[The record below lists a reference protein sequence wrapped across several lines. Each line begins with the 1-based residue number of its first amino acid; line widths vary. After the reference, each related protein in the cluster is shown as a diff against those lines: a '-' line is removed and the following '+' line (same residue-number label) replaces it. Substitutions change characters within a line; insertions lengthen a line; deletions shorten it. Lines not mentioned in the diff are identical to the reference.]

1 MDTDGSIIFIL
12 LFILFVLLKALF
24 VSSETAI
31 EFLSDAKLKK
41 QAEDGD
47 KKAKRLRK
55 IAKSASDYVDAMA
68 FGSTS
73 CTVWAM
79 ATAITYFWIASV
91 KQQLTAL
98 PSSFRIIVA
107 FIITAILGGFFLTV
121 FGKFLPRKLASYK
134 PEKIARFTCSF
145 IYISR
150 AILVIPLK
158 LCSGVSYL
166 FVRLFG
172 IDPNKQQED
181 TTEEE
186 ILLMVDA
193 GEEKG
198 VIEET
203 QKEMINNIFDFS
215 DISASEIMTHRTEI
229 VATKRDSTIEQV
241 VQLAIEHGIS
251 RIPVYSDSIDNIIG
265 VLFVKDFLKLIGE
278 DTDNCEL
285 ESYIRPILYVPD
297 SNSCSEIFRLFSENK
312 AHIAVVV
319 DEYGGTAGIIT
330 MEDLLE
336 AIVGNIQDEYD
347 DEEEEIKL
355 VSENTYEI
363 DGWTDLDE
371 VGELLDIAFDR
382 EEDDNIDTLGGFIIN
397 ELGRIPKEDE
407 TIVVN
412 YRGVEFTVIAIEE
425 RRIMK
430 VRAVKLEVPTV
441 TEEDE

>member
-31 EFLSDAKLKK
+31 ELLNEAKLKK

-47 KKAKRLRK
+47 NKAKRLRK
-55 IAKSASDYVDAMA
+55 IVKSEAEFVDAMA

-79 ATAITYFWIASV
+79 ATAITYFWVAAT

-98 PSSFRIIVA
+98 PSSFRIFVA
-107 FIITAILGGFFLTV
+107 FVIAAILGGFLLTV

-134 PEKIARFTCSF
+134 FERIARITCSF
-145 IYISR
+145 IYVSR
-150 AILVIPLK
+150 ALLFVPLK
-158 LCSGVSYL
+158 LCSAVSLL

-172 IDPNKQQED
+172 IDPSKQQED

-198 VIEET
+198 VIEEA

-265 VLFVKDFLKLIGE
+265 VLFVKDFLKLINS
-278 DTDNCEL
+278 DNDNRDL

-297 SNSCSEIFRLFSENK
+297 SNSCSELFRLFSENK

-355 VSENTYEI
+355 ISDNTYEI
-363 DGWTDLDE
+363 DGWADLDE

-397 ELGRIPKEDE
+397 ELGRIPKENE
-407 TIVVN
+407 TVVVN
-412 YRGVEFTVIAIEE
+412 YRGVEFTVLAIEE

-430 VRAVKLEVPTV
+430 VRAVKLEVEQEE
-441 TEEDE
+441 TEE